1 MQEKVK
7 YVLKDDRD
15 LEISL
20 RKVYEILISKW
31 KQIFLISTIAGVLA
45 FAYNVYLPPYYDSSA
60 MLASTMFDATEI
72 MPILDPMSEAVSDD
86 NLQELKK
93 SLRVSNSVLETVK
106 SLEFISQGYYE
117 ELFTCE
123 VNLEVTDTNS
133 IPILE
138 NAILNNL
145 MLNPYF
151 LERFRSREEQL
162 SSVYNKTVEEIGNL
176 NKMKLAIDDIDAKV
190 QAGLI
195 VYPLN
200 IHSELVHMEEK
211 AANIKWRRDML
222 SIAYYLRKATMPSS
236 KSGPSV
242 LKNTLAVIIAV
253 SLVSALLYILN
264 FALVGSEVH
273 KDKG

>member
-106 SLEFISQGYYE
+106 SLEFISQGYDE